1 MSACEVG
8 REGVWHIEPS
18 TAEAALDVLLDRVAS
33 TYSVTGQR
41 FPLYADGGSGAWVT
55 TTRGSWTGGFWAGLL
70 WLRALR
76 TGSHT
81 DRSAARTVTAQLEH
95 WVTADTATRGL
106 ILWYGTALAA
116 GPGRDSAAVSLRD
129 EAARSCLTAFDQD
142 LGILPWG
149 SAFGGSRWL
158 ARVDGVA
165 GTVPLLATA
174 NARAGMAA
182 ARTHL
187 DTHVAR
193 WRAEPVGTPAW
204 AWAAGE
210 WTACAQPRSGW
221 SRGRAWLLLAL
232 ADAAWSIDPDYGAVA
247 ERLVDYGAAPVPSA
261 ESIEDAP
268 PDTSA
273 AAIEA
278 VALLKLA
285 AAAESR
291 HRERLRARAVEI
303 VRHLVTAHV
312 SGPDG
317 PRPSGMLLDGCYDL
331 ERGLATAHELIWGD
345 YFLALALAIC
355 TGLVAPFD
363 T

>member
-1 MSACEVG
+1 MSECDVERDRGWRTGA
-8 REGVWHIEPS
+8 S
-18 TAEAALDVLLDRVAS
+18 TAEAALDALLDRVGS
-33 TYSVTGQR
+33 TYSVVDQR
-41 FPLYADGGSGAWVT
+41 FPLYADGASGVWVT
-55 TTRGSWTGGFWAGLL
+55 TARGSWTGGFWAGLL

-76 TGSHT
+76 TGSRR

-95 WVTADTATRGL
+95 WVTADAAARGL

-116 GPGRDSAAVSLRD
+116 GPGRDSAAASLRA
-129 EAARSCLTAFDQD
+129 EAARSCLNAFDQD

-158 ARVDGVA
+158 ARIDGVP

-174 NARAGMAA
+174 NTRAGTEAARA
-182 ARTHL
+182 HL

-210 WTACAQPRSGW
+210 WTACAQPRPGW

-232 ADAAWSIDPDYGAVA
+232 ADAACYIDPDYGAVA
-247 ERLVDYGAAPVPSA
+247 ERLVDYGATPVPSA
-261 ESIEDAP
+261 EAIQDAP

-285 AAAESR
+285 ATAASR

-331 ERGLATAHELIWGD
+331 ERGLATSHELIWGD

-355 TGLVAPFD
+355 SGMVAPFD